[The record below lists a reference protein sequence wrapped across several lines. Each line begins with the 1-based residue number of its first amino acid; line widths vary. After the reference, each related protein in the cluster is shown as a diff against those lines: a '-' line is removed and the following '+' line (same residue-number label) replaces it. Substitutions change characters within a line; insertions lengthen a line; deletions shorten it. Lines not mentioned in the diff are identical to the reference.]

1 MTIEGRREYPAGKG
15 LICDRCGSFP
25 HALVLFV
32 GEGELMLC
40 VAHTNEGLGAI
51 ADQGGIVIELHLD
64 KPLPSLPGQAEGAHD
79 EAVKDR
85 EEEA

>member
-1 MTIEGRREYPAGKG
+1 MTTEGRREYPAGQPVPTNYLAVG
-15 LICDRCGSFP
+15 
-25 HALVLFV
+25 